1 LTYSHAPSEKR
12 KKLDPTTQQG
22 ILLGYSEVSKAYWI
36 YIPSQWRVVVSRDVR
51 FEEGRAF
58 RRSLESRD
66 SIEEV
71 METQIG
77 VLEGAQP

>member
-1 LTYSHAPSEKR
+1 
-12 KKLDPTTQQG
+12 
-22 ILLGYSEVSKAYWI
+22 
-36 YIPSQWRVVVSRDVR
+36 VVVSRDVR

-71 METQIG
+71 SETQID
-77 VLEGAQP
+77 VLEGAQPQHQFQGDRVTLHSFRFIVAEGLGRGCRDFRISECWYEI